1 MKLVNVSYSQIGGV
15 TVDEKCRVL
24 NEEMKPIKHLYA
36 AGDSMRQVS
45 LHGPYTP
52 NVTSISSIAYV
63 QGMISADNIAEGQ
76 KEG

>member
-1 MKLVNVSYSQIGGV
+1 M
-15 TVDEKCRVL
+15 DEKCRVL

-36 AGDSMRQVS
+36 AGDSAASVIY
-45 LHGPYTP
+45 GPYTP